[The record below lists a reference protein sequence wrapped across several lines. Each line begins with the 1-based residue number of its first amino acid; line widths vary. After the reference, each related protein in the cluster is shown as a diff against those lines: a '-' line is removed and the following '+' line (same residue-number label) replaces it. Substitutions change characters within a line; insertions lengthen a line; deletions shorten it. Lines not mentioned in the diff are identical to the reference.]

1 MRGASHEWLSAG
13 SVAVRAAE
21 IPYGTRMY
29 IRASDGGHFVYGC
42 AVAADTGTA
51 LLQNVIDI
59 DLFYD
64 TYLESYLNGRKI
76 CDVYI
81 LD

>member
-1 MRGASHEWLSAG
+1 MRVAILGAGNA
-13 SVAVRAAE
+13 
-21 IPYGTRMY
+21 
-29 IRASDGGHFVYGC
+29 GC